1 MPSLEIEPP
10 TPIEI
15 RQLKKENKE
24 LKERLTKIEESMMPV
39 TRLYHTLLGTIPES
53 VLSELKPH
61 IPTKNEED
69 REQRIQKALS
79 KLVELIKKE
88 QKQ

>member
-1 MPSLEIEPP
+1 
-10 TPIEI
+10 
-15 RQLKKENKE
+15 
-24 LKERLTKIEESMMPV
+24 MMPV
-39 TRLYHTLLGTIPES
+39 TRLYHELLGTVSEN

-79 KLVELIKKE
+79 KLVEEIRKE
-88 QKQ
+88 QKQKTE